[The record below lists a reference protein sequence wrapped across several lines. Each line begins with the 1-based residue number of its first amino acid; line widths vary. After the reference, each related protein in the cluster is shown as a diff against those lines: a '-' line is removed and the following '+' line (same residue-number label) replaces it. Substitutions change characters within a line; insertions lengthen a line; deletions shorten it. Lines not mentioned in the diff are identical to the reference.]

1 MKVMNKTMTTGQA
14 IKAIIK
20 LSNTYDVILEA
31 SSLEYLFVTFTAEPM
46 EKKQFVKFVENF
58 FKLEDNYYA

>member
-1 MKVMNKTMTTGQA
+1 MTIGQA

-31 SSLEYLFVTFTAEPM
+31 SSLEYLFVTFTAEPI
-46 EKKQFVKFVENF
+46 EKEQFVKFVENF

>member
-1 MKVMNKTMTTGQA
+1 MNKTMTTGQA

-46 EKKQFVKFVENF
+46 EKEQFVKFVENF

>member
-1 MKVMNKTMTTGQA
+1 MSRTMTVGQA

-31 SSLEYLFVTFTAEPM
+31 SSLEYLFVTFTAEPI
-46 EKKQFVKFVENF
+46 EKEQFVKFVENF

>member
-1 MKVMNKTMTTGQA
+1 MTIGQA

-31 SSLEYLFVTFTAEPM
+31 SSLEYLFVTFTAESI
-46 EKKQFVKFVENF
+46 EKEQFVKFVENF